1 MLTKQYQT
9 RVKMLKDADGA
20 PTGEVTAVVSVFGNV
35 DKVGDRVVKGAFAK
49 TLEEF
54 KSNGDPIPMIWSH
67 DWSNPMSHI
76 GEWDA
81 SKAVETDEGLEL
93 SGKVHIGEGNPVAD
107 QAFRL
112 MDKNLVREFSFAYDV
127 ISEQTAKA
135 DGANELLELA
145 LIEAGPTLKGANSET
160 RLVAAKAL
168 ESLAKVGRSIS
179 AKNESQL
186 REALEAMTAGATAI
200 KSVLSALDATEEK
213 SVEEIRA
220 AKEAAALA
228 EAEAEA
234 EAAVSDAVDEAD
246 EEDDDEKNG
255 EPDPITLGRE
265 DVERI
270 AKQLNDI
277 HAELVLGLDLDDLL
291 EDEDGA

>member
-168 ESLAKVGRSIS
+168 ETLAKVGRSIS

-186 REALEAMTAGATAI
+186 REALEAMNSGADAI
-200 KSVLSALDATEEK
+200 KSVLSALDSTDEKAGEKDAAT
-213 SVEEIRA
+213 
-220 AKEAAALA
+220 
-228 EAEAEA
+228 AEAEA
-234 EAAVSDAVDEAD
+234 EAAVEAIEDETDATE
-246 EEDDDEKNG
+246 DDEKNG
-255 EPDPITLGRE
+255 EPEPITLGRE